1 MAKEKFYSLWGKATD
16 KNGIDHYVTVVG
28 KFTQSKVKETVP
40 TEMIVFDER
49 GRQHEGLLMTDY
61 KKKVRSFT
69 MAKAICDPRDTFSF
83 EEGQRIAKKRIADG
97 EVIGTQTSEDVTML
111 NDDQCELLVFG
122 EVNHIIKHI
131 DEYIS

>member
-16 KNGIDHYVTVVG
+16 KNGQDHYVTVVG
-28 KFTQSKVKETVP
+28 KFTQSKVTETIP
-40 TEMIVFDER
+40 TSMTVIDER
-49 GRQHEGLLMTDY
+49 RKQHEGLLITDY

-83 EEGQRIAKKRIADG
+83 EEGQRIAKKRIEEG
-97 EVIGTQTSEDVTML
+97 EVIGTQTSEDITML
-111 NDDQCELLVFG
+111 NDDQCQLLVFG
-122 EVNHIIKHI
+122 EVNHIIQHI